1 MQIPLATD
9 ITRRSLLALAGAAV
23 LAGPAAA
30 MTEAEASRLIGEVTG
45 EITRI
50 INSGQSEARM
60 FAAFEQVFLRYSDI
74 DTIARFT
81 LGPPARSASS
91 ADMRAYTQA
100 FAGYLSRKYGR
111 RFREFIGGTVTVT
124 GTRPSQNGVD
134 VTAVA
139 NLRGEAPFEVTFR
152 VSARSGRPLFYDLMI
167 EGISL
172 LKAEQ
177 TEIGALLDRNRGSIA
192 GLVGALNAI

>member
-9 ITRRSLLALAGAAV
+9 ITRRSLLSLAGAAV

>member
-1 MQIPLATD
+1 MVTD
-9 ITRRSLLALAGAAV
+9 ISRRALLALAGAAA
-23 LAGPAAA
+23 LARPAAA
-30 MTEAEASRLIGEVTG
+30 MTEAEAARLIDTVTG

-50 INSGQSEARM
+50 INSGQSESQM
-60 FAAFEQVFLRYSDI
+60 FAAFEQVFTRYSDL

-81 LGPPARSASS
+81 LGPPARSASA

-111 RFREFIGGTVTVT
+111 RFREFIGGSVTVT
-124 GTRPSQNGVD
+124 GTRPSQNGAD

-172 LKAEQ
+172 LRAEQ
-177 TEIGALLDRNRGSIA
+177 TEIGAMLDRNRGSIQ
-192 GLVGALNAI
+192 GLVAMLNAT

>member
-1 MQIPLATD
+1 MATD
-9 ITRRSLLALAGAAV
+9 LTRRTLLALAASGA
-23 LAGPAAA
+23 LARPAFAI
-30 MTEAEASRLIGEVTG
+30 TEAEAASLISDATG

-60 FAAFEQVFLRYSDI
+60 LASFRQVFVRYSDL

-81 LGPPARSASS
+81 LGPPARSASA
-91 ADMRAYTQA
+91 ADLRAYTDA
-100 FAGYLSRKYGR
+100 FAGYISRKYGR

-124 GTRPSQNGVD
+124 GTRPSQNGAD
-134 VTAVA
+134 VTTVA
-139 NLRGEAPFEVTFR
+139 NLRGVAPFEVMFR
-152 VSARSGRPLFYDLMI
+152 VSDRNGRPLFYDMVV

-177 TEIGALLDRNRGSIA
+177 AEVGTLLDRNRGSIA
-192 GLVGALNAI
+192 GLVQALNAY

>member
-177 TEIGALLDRNRGSIA
+177 TEIGALLDRNRGSVA

>member
-1 MQIPLATD
+1 MPTPTATD
-9 ITRRSLLALAGAAV
+9 LTRRTVLALAGAAA
-23 LAGPAAA
+23 LARPAAA
-30 MTEAEASRLIGEVTG
+30 MTEAEASSLIGTVTG

-50 INSGQSEARM
+50 INSGQSEGRM
-60 FAAFEQVFLRYSDI
+60 FGAFEQVFTRYSDL

-81 LGPPARSASS
+81 LGPPARSASA

-100 FAGYLSRKYGR
+100 FSAYLSRKYGR
-111 RFREFIGGTVTVT
+111 RFREFIGGSVTVT
-124 GTRPSQNGVD
+124 GTRPSQNGAD

-139 NLRGEAPFEVTFR
+139 NLRGSAPFEVTFR
-152 VSARSGRPLFYDLMI
+152 VSARSGRPLFYDLVV

-177 TEIGALLDRNRGSIA
+177 TEIGAMLDRNRGSIP
-192 GLVGALNAI
+192 GLSRR

>member
-1 MQIPLATD
+1 MPMATD
-9 ITRRSLLALAGAAV
+9 LTRRAALALAAAAA
-23 LAGPAAA
+23 LARPAAA
-30 MTEAEASRLIGEVTG
+30 MTEAEAATLIGNVTG

-60 FAAFEQVFLRYSDI
+60 LASFQQVFVRYSDL

-81 LGPPARSASS
+81 LGPPARTASAS
-91 ADMRAYTQA
+91 DLRAYTDA
-100 FAGYLSRKYGR
+100 FSGYISRKYGR
-111 RFREFIGGTVTVT
+111 RFREFIGGSVTVT
-124 GTRPSQNGVD
+124 GTRPSQNGAD

-139 NLRGEAPFEVTFR
+139 NLRGEPPFEVVFR
-152 VSARSGRPLFYDLMI
+152 VSARSGRPLFYDLVV

-177 TEIGALLDRNRGSIA
+177 TEIGALLDRNRGSIP
-192 GLVGALNAI
+192 GLVAALGAA

>member
-124 GTRPSQNGVD
+124 GTRPSQNGAD

>member
-1 MQIPLATD
+1 MPTPSANDL
-9 ITRRSLLALAGAAV
+9 TRRSLLALAGAAA
-23 LAGPAAA
+23 LARPAAA
-30 MTEAEASRLIGEVTG
+30 MTEAEAARLIGDVTG

-60 FAAFEQVFLRYSDI
+60 FSAFEAVFTRYSDL

-81 LGPPARSASS
+81 LGPPARSAS
-91 ADMRAYTQA
+91 AGDLRAYTQA

-111 RFREFIGGTVTVT
+111 RFREFIGGSVTVT
-124 GTRPSQNGVD
+124 GTRPSQNGAD
-134 VTAVA
+134 VTTVA
-139 NLRGEAPFEVTFR
+139 NLRGQAPFEVVFR
-152 VSARSGRPLFYDLMI
+152 VSARSGRPLFYDLVI

-177 TEIGALLDRNRGSIA
+177 TEIGAMLDRNRGSIP
-192 GLVGALNAI
+192 GLVATLGAT